1 MYIRFI
7 QHKNHVPLRDNPCI
21 CVRVITAHNNFNPVS
36 CTNLTTKE
44 TKTNSSQRPGDF
56 WLVKIHMFNRYVYV
70 CIEKEIKDKD
80 KTTLIS
86 QKKSRTELIIIIVIC
101 TFCMVTTRLEN

>member
-7 QHKNHVPLRDNPCI
+7 QHKNHVPLRDNPYI
-21 CVRVITAHNNFNPVS
+21 CVRVITAHN
-36 CTNLTTKE
+36 NLTTKE

-86 QKKSRTELIIIIVIC
+86 QKSREQS
-101 TFCMVTTRLEN
+101 